1 MADGGGGGCP
11 RKPQGYTATR
21 SASNT
26 MFAMPA
32 ATVTASPS
40 RVFPQSQKS
49 SGIHIAGYGNKL
61 NLTFEEIDS
70 IIQQGKEPGVYM
82 YIYTGGEPLV
92 RKKDLIRVCE
102 KHEDCIF
109 LYFTNATLIDEAFA
123 DEMLRVKTLSP
134 LLYSRSG

>member
-1 MADGGGGGCP
+1 MAAPGSPKDN
-11 RKPQGYTATR
+11 TATR

-26 MFAMPA
+26 MFVMPA

-40 RVFPQSQKS
+40 WGLQSQKS

-70 IIQQGKEPGVYM
+70 IIQQGKELGVYM

-92 RKKDLIRVCE
+92 RKKDLIRICE

-109 LYFTNATLIDEAFA
+109 LYFTNATLIDKAFA

>member
-1 MADGGGGGCP
+1 M
-11 RKPQGYTATR
+11 
-21 SASNT
+21 
-26 MFAMPA
+26 
-32 ATVTASPS
+32 TASPS

-82 YIYTGGEPLV
+82 YIYTGDEPLV